1 MTRIHSIL
9 QYHRALAL
17 VLAAVAAA
25 SFVAIAGTAEI
36 ASATDNPAAMLSP
49 GLMIPT
55 MNPVHGR
62 MLFASKGCV
71 VCHSVNGVGGTDA
84 PKLDA
89 ATMKLPMNPFDFAAR
104 MWRGAPAMIMMQ
116 EDELGHQI
124 EFTGQELADIIAF
137 AHDAP
142 EQKKFSEED
151 IPEEVRD
158 VMENE
163 EEHEGGMDMKE
174 GTEKHMQ

>member
-1 MTRIHSIL
+1 MRIHWIL
-9 QYHRALAL
+9 QYRWALA
-17 VLAAVAAA
+17 VGVVAAA
-25 SFVAIAGTAEI
+25 SFAAIAGTAEI
-36 ASATDNPAAMLSP
+36 ALATDNPAAMLSP
-49 GLMIPT
+49 GLVIPT

-62 MLFASKGCV
+62 QLFASKGCV
-71 VCHSVNGVGGTDA
+71 VCHSINGVGGTDA

-89 ATMKLPMNPFDFAAR
+89 DTMKLPMNPFDFAAR

-116 EDELGHQI
+116 QDELGHQI

-151 IPEEVRD
+151 IPEKIRD
-158 VMENE
+158 LMESD
-163 EEHEGGMDMKE
+163 EEHEGGMDEKMEKGMEKPMK
-174 GTEKHMQ
+174 